1 MNNYFYLVV
10 CECIDNGDTWV
21 DGIFPKYKIALKRVN
36 NLKIDFDKESFGLYI
51 IEKSFGIIDWNKLDD
66 LIDHNKLVDY
76 NV

>member
-21 DGIFPKYKIALKRVN
+21 DGIFPKYKLALKRVN
-36 NLKIDFDKESFGLYI
+36 NLKTDFDKESFGLYI
-51 IEKSFGIIDWNKLDD
+51 IEKSFGVIDWNKLDD

-76 NV
+76 NI